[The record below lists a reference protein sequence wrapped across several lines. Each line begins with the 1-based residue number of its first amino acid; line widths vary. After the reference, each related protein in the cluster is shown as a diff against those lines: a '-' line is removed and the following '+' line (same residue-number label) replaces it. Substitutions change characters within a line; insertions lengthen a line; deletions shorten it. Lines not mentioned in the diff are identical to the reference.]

1 MIKNILKGKD
11 LIKRMKKVGSK
22 NIQEILSYN
31 LKGYEPKLTSEQRI
45 KLIKRNNP
53 ELLRDLIDNN

>member
-1 MIKNILKGKD
+1 MKEKTQETISVILPIHELTEITID
-11 LIKRMKKVGSK
+11 LFKKS
-22 NIQEILSYN
+22 
-31 LKGYEPKLTSEQRI
+31 LTSEQRI